1 MSLDADT
8 IVDRRRMRR
17 KLTFWRVFAIL
28 LAICAVVA
36 IGAALRVPG
45 TSALTGQQAGTIAR
59 VTITGLIRSD
69 QERVEALERLGKSR
83 ARAVIVHVNSPGGT
97 TAGSEQLHD
106 SLARLKEKK
115 PLVVVVDGLAA
126 SGGYIT
132 ALAADHIVALET
144 SLVGSIGVL
153 FQYPNVAELLKTLG
167 VKIEEIKS
175 SPLKAAPN
183 GFEPT
188 SPEARAAIESI
199 VSDSYAWFRNMVK
212 TRRQLDDAALDRV
225 ADGRVFTGRQGVA
238 LKLVDEIGDERA
250 ALAWLKKEKNIDPN
264 TPVRD
269 YRLRD
274 RFGDLPFL
282 HTAAIAALDAMGLS
296 SFARRFEEWGA
307 VQAVERLN
315 LDGLLALWHPPT
327 AN

>member
-1 MSLDADT
+1 MALDADT

-28 LAICAVVA
+28 IVIGAVVA
-36 IGAALRVPG
+36 VGAALRVPG
-45 TSALTGQQAGTIAR
+45 TDVLTGQASGSIAR
-59 VTITGLIRSD
+59 VTITGLIRGD

-83 ARAVIVHVNSPGGT
+83 ARAVIVHINSPGGT
-97 TAGSEQLHD
+97 TSGSEQLHD
-106 SLARLKEKK
+106 SLMRLKEQK

-126 SGGYIT
+126 SGGYI
-132 ALAADHIVALET
+132 AAVAADHIVALET

-153 FQYPNVAELLKTLG
+153 FQYPNVADLLKTLG

-188 SPEARAAIESI
+188 SPEARAAIESV
-199 VSDSYAWFRNMVK
+199 VSDSYAWFKGMVK
-212 TRRQLDDAALDRV
+212 ARRQLDDEMLQRV
-225 ADGRVFTGRQGVA
+225 ADGRVFTGRQGIP
-238 LKLVDEIGDERA
+238 LKLVDELGDERTA
-250 ALAWLKKEKNIDPN
+250 IAWLAKEKNIDPK

-274 RFGDLPFL
+274 RLGD
-282 HTAAIAALDAMGLS
+282 
-296 SFARRFEEWGA
+296 
-307 VQAVERLN
+307 
-315 LDGLLALWHPPT
+315 
-327 AN
+327 